1 MPAFLEL
8 AASGRVF
15 IAGDLHGCYTQLQAI
30 LTHIAFNPAE
40 GDCCILVGDLTD
52 RGPDSIACLQLIEKP
67 GFISVQGNHE
77 TMLLAAWQHTPLSEY
92 CWCQNGG
99 TWFYRLP
106 ADMQHH
112 LKNTYTERISELP
125 YAIEITTIDGLHI
138 GICHADPVFPDWHQL
153 RQALQTHEII
163 PTPLIEKL
171 VWSRERLT
179 LLQHTSTPPQVAQIS
194 HIDYCV
200 MGHTP
205 LRNTPVQHG
214 NCIWID
220 GGAAFAGGTLTVME
234 ATQPPRF
241 YITRRPES
249 RFDSALR
256 LALPVHWHVNT
267 DTNPARTP
275 CQAHSVQS
283 HNNSVPS
290 AHS

>member
-8 AASGRVF
+8 TASGRVF

-30 LTHIAFNPAE
+30 LAQIAFNPAE
-40 GDCCILVGDLTD
+40 GDCCVLVGDLTD
-52 RGPDSIACLQLIEKP
+52 RGPDSLHCLQLLEQP
-67 GFISVQGNHE
+67 GFLSVQGNHE

-106 ADMQHH
+106 ANTRQLLQD
-112 LKNTYTERISELP
+112 TYTTRLIQLP
-125 YAIEITTIDGLHI
+125 YAIEITTADGLHI
-138 GICHADPVFPDWHQL
+138 GICHADPVYSDWEQLKHTLQNREPVPD
-153 RQALQTHEII
+153 EIV
-163 PTPLIEKL
+163 EKL

-179 LLQHTSTPPQVAQIS
+179 LLQHTRTHPQIGQIT

-234 ATQPPRF
+234 ASRPPRF
-241 YITRRPES
+241 Y
-249 RFDSALR
+249 
-256 LALPVHWHVNT
+256 HQ
-267 DTNPARTP
+267 
-275 CQAHSVQS
+275 QA
-283 HNNSVPS
+283 
-290 AHS
+290 